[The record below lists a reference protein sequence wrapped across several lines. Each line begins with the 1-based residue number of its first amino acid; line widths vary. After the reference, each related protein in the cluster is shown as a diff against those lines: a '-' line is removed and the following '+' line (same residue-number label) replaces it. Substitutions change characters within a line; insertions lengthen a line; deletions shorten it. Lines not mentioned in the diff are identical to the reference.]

1 VRHEGNDPGWHP
13 LKDERLAVEGKPLI
27 GKWQVSS
34 YGFGYTPTAFTT
46 DKDLPCDKRSNLYD
60 WLSKP
65 ITNPTTLSVVDKVNT
80 YLRDTCDFHKFVDG
94 LSIDRKNSVIDVSL
108 GS

>member
-1 VRHEGNDPGWHP
+1 MAPVEG
-13 LKDERLAVEGKPLI
+13 ERLAVEGKPLI
-27 GKWQVSS
+27 GKWQVSC
-34 YGFGYTPTAFTT
+34 YGFGYTPTALTT
-46 DKDLPCDKRSNLYD
+46 DKDLPFYERSNLYD

-94 LSIDRKNSVIDVSL
+94 LSIDRMNRVIGVSL
-108 GS
+108 GC